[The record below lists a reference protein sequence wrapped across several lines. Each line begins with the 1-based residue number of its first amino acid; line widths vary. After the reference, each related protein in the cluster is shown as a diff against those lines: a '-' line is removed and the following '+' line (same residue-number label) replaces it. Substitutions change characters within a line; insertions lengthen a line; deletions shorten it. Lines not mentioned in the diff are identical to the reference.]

1 LASFWWYP
9 SPANPYSGKPLKV
22 IWPLILPN
30 VPGNLVPRTTAM
42 PRIGGQMAAHDPWQL
57 LA

>member
-1 LASFWWYP
+1 LAKFWCDF
-9 SPANPYSGKPLKV
+9 SPANPYSGRPLKV
-22 IWPLILPN
+22 IWPLTRPN
-30 VPGNLVPRTTAM
+30 VPGNFVPRTTAM